1 MHKLAALF
9 VIAIGIF
16 AVFTLSHNS
25 ANTVFAEMQSG
36 TLDNLKITIVVDKVQ
51 AHDHG
56 SSCIDDW
63 GGGCGWADFYPEAYI
78 NDVGPDDIN
87 GTSLGGKSYEIGD
100 EDKIHPGSNWPLF
113 RAQKYLPLMDLLPG

>member
-63 GGGCGWADFYPEAYI
+63 GGGASA
-78 NDVGPDDIN
+78 
-87 GTSLGGKSYEIGD
+87 SALGKQVY
-100 EDKIHPGSNWPLF
+100 
-113 RAQKYLPLMDLLPG
+113 